1 MREDHSLN
9 IVLVG
14 KATAP
19 YLAAVDLLSK
29 ILTALLAFVEHL
41 SASQNIAGSSLPQL
55 CKEHRLRDDE
65 VTGCRVQMSPL
76 HLW

>member
-1 MREDHSLN
+1 MREYHSLN
-9 IVLVG
+9 IEPAG

-41 SASQNIAGSSLPQL
+41 SASQNIPGSSLP
-55 CKEHRLRDDE
+55 R
-65 VTGCRVQMSPL
+65 M
-76 HLW
+76 